1 MKDKINYVANG
12 ISVYIDAMIHAHHV
26 NPELLW
32 LRIRQQ
38 ADYKLQLIAEADTPT
53 D

>member
-12 ISVYIDAMIHAHHV
+12 ISVYIDAMIYAHHV
-26 NPELLW
+26 NAELLW

-38 ADYKLQLIAEADTPT
+38 ADYKLKLIAEENTPT

>member
-1 MKDKINYVANG
+1 MTDKINYVANG

-26 NPELLW
+26 NAELLW

-38 ADYKLQLIAEADTPT
+38 ADYKLKLLAEADTPSE
-53 D
+53 